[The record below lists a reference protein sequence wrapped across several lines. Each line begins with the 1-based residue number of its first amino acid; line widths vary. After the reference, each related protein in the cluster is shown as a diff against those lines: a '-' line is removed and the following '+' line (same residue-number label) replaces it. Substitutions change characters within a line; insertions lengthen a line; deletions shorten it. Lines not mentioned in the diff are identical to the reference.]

1 MRFLTPSSILD
12 THVIHFLQDP
22 SHRGLTI
29 DTIESEAEKT
39 KRTKE
44 EHRRLLQERRNLL
57 QQQEREKQER
67 DDRKLAEELAYKDFK
82 AAHQAGLFPD
92 PRCIMKPYS
101 SVISR
106 GAPMGLGAFSSQGG
120 SDISGELD
128 AFSGLSSFRGSC
140 ASSLATND
148 EVIDGS
154 NMTSGCSGDIRVQE

>member
-1 MRFLTPSSILD
+1 MRFSTPSSILD
-12 THVIHFLQDP
+12 THVVHFLQDA
-22 SHRGLTI
+22 SHHGLTI
-29 DTIESEAEKT
+29 DSLESEAEKK

-44 EHRRLLQERRNLL
+44 EHRRLLQERRSLL

-82 AAHQAGLFPD
+82 AARQAGLFPN
-92 PRCIMKPYS
+92 PRCIMKPYP

-106 GAPMGLGAFSSQGG
+106 GAPMGLGGFSSQAG

-140 ASSLATND
+140 ASSLANND
-148 EVIDGS
+148 EVIDAS
-154 NMTSGCSGDIRVQE
+154 KMTSGCSGDIRVQE